1 MNLFEKITSID
12 FVSQQKQYVKNEIER
27 LTNEE
32 ICGSNLDDLEQSF
45 YEYFE
50 IDLIE
55 IERDFDRIQHDAKE
69 TKIKQHNQIYRSGSG
84 YYEPKYWDVDG
95 YKIEYKIPFEGC
107 VDLLYVR
114 PSIFTL
120 TSFKVDNVITPTD
133 EKEGQIILSE
143 VYERSLI
150 DAEENIL
157 EFITKEF
164 TSMLSSYF
172 KTIDNINS
180 DIVNKYN
187 SSLKSEIRGHLEKR
201 LKKAE
206 DFISLKEKLNIPL
219 ELNKNA
225 PNRRPIG
232 LKKVKKNKS
241 MSLPKLK
248 SAPIEYAIS
257 DNDYDNIKNIINL
270 SCISMEKTARTF
282 CKLHEEELRDVIL
295 ASLNTHYLGTAT
307 GETFNKRGK
316 TDIHI
321 PFENKSAYI
330 GECKIWTGEGAFSKA
345 ILQLFSYMRWRDT
358 KTSLIFFNKKNK
370 DFKNILKTI
379 DKVLSKEELC
389 IKKTNIA
396 PNNWQCEFKKD
407 NQSEEVVKVNI
418 VIYDLYIES

>member
-1 MNLFEKITSID
+1 MNLFENISSTD
-12 FVSQQKQYVKNEIER
+12 FVSKQKEYVKNEIER

-32 ICGSNLDDLEQSF
+32 ICSSTLADLEQSF

-55 IERDFDRIQHDAKE
+55 IERNFDYIQYDVKE
-69 TKIKQHNQIYRSGSG
+69 TKIERRNKMYINGIAQHRY
-84 YYEPKYWDVDG
+84 VDA

-107 VDLLYVR
+107 VDLLYVI
-114 PSIFTL
+114 PSTYKV
-120 TSFKVDNVITPTD
+120 TSFRVDNVITPTD

-164 TSMLSSYF
+164 NSKLSVYF
-172 KTIDNINS
+172 RTIDKINS
-180 DIVNKYN
+180 DILNNYN
-187 SSLKSEIRGHLEKR
+187 SSLKSEIRNHLEKR

-206 DFISLKEKLNIPL
+206 KFIALKEKLNIPL

-225 PNRRPIG
+225 PNTRPLR

-241 MSLPKLK
+241 MPLPKLK
-248 SAPIEYAIS
+248 SIPIEYAIS
-257 DNDYDNIKNIINL
+257 DTDYDNIKNIINL

-295 ASLNTHYLGTAT
+295 ASLNTHYIGTAT

-345 ILQLFSYMRWRDT
+345 IFQLFSYMRWRDT
-358 KTSLIFFNKKNK
+358 KTSLIVFNKRNK

-379 DKVLSKEELC
+379 EAVLEKEKLC
-389 IKKTNIA
+389 INRTKLA

-407 NQSEEVVKVNI
+407 TKSEEIVKVNI
-418 VIYDLYIES
+418 VIYDLYIEE